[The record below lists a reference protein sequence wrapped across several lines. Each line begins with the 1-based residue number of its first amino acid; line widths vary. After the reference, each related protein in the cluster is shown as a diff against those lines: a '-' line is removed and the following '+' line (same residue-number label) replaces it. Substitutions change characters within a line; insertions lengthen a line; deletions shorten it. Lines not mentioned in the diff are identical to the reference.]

1 MEVDGAVPSEVAN
14 ELFHDI
20 TTELKPVT
28 SRSRSI
34 DDNIKLGVGIV
45 AALTMAIIIGV
56 AGSVFVFIYCQK
68 YRKR

>member
-14 ELFHDI
+14 ELFRDI

-28 SRSRSI
+28 SRSI

-45 AALTMAIIIGV
+45 AALTMAIIIGI
-56 AGSVFVFIYCQK
+56 AGSVFVFIYCRK